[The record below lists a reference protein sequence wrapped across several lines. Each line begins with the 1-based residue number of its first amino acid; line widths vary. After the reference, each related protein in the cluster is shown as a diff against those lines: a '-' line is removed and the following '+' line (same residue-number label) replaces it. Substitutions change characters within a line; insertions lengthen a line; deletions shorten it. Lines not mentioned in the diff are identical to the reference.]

1 MVQMC
6 KMKIS
11 PGVFFNFKILILK
24 DCQGAERA
32 KNGPKWQKFLSVAS
46 YISGTIYHMI
56 FIHGTHLS
64 FICKTIISP
73 GIFFIFFFFF
83 FSKFWF
89 SGSLGGEG
97 MVKGQKMAQNDKQFC
112 LSHSVSQELY
122 IMWLWFLVHMCKM
135 MISPAIFVISQNF
148 DFCSFLRGIK
158 GQKISV
164 CFALYLRSCRSYHQD
179 FDSDIYRCFYLFF

>member
-1 MVQMC
+1 
-6 KMKIS
+6 
-11 PGVFFNFKILILK
+11 
-24 DCQGAERA
+24 
-32 KNGPKWQKFLSVAS
+32 
-46 YISGTIYHMI
+46 
-56 FIHGTHLS
+56 
-64 FICKTIISP
+64 
-73 GIFFIFFFFF
+73 
-83 FSKFWF
+83 
-89 SGSLGGEG
+89 
-97 MVKGQKMAQNDKQFC
+97 MAQNDKQFC

-179 FDSDIYRCFYLFF
+179 FDSDIYRCFYLFFKKRCNMVNVKIILLEPRPCPEGSNKIGSVHRSVRPSIRLSVRFLRIGSLVFSET